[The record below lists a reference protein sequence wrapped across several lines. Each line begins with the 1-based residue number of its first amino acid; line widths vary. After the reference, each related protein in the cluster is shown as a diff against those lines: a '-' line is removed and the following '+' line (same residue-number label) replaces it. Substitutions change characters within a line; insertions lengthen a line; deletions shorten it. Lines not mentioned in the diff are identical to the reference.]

1 MIFYFT
7 GTGNSLYAAKKIHEE
22 LDHEIID
29 ISMALENQKYSY
41 TLSDHESIGF
51 VIPVYYY
58 GVPSIVEDFI
68 NNINLEYNGNP
79 FIFSVMTCG
88 ASIGGADRML
98 RGLLKKRNLEL
109 SAVYSLPMVDNFIF
123 GYDLAD
129 PSDQVTA
136 LSNAQNRMKYIIK
149 SLQVQGTS
157 SRSSTILDR
166 MLTSI
171 AYPLYRN
178 GRKTKKFFSDDK
190 CTSCSLCE
198 EICPIKAIKMV
209 EGKPKWIKEQCVHC
223 VACINRC
230 PENAIQ
236 YGTATKK
243 RRRYVHP
250 VMK

>member
-7 GTGNSLYAAKKIHEE
+7 GTGNSLFAAKRIHEE
-22 LDHEIID
+22 LNHEIID
-29 ISMALENQKYSY
+29 ISRAVEEKKFSYILSEN
-41 TLSDHESIGF
+41 EGVGF

-58 GVPSIVEDFI
+58 GIPSIVEDFI
-68 NNINLEYNGNP
+68 RNLDLKYTGSP

-98 RGLLKKRNLEL
+98 KGMLKDREMKL

-129 PSDQVTA
+129 QADQVIA
-136 LSNAQNRMKYIIK
+136 LNNAESKLKYIMK
-149 SLQVQGTS
+149 SIQVRGTS
-157 SRSSTILDR
+157 DKSSTVLDR
-166 MLTSI
+166 MLTGI
-171 AYPLYRN
+171 AYPLYRK
-178 GRKTKKFFSDDK
+178 GRKTKKFYSDDK

-198 EICPIKAIKMV
+198 EICPANAIKMV
-209 EGKPKWIKEQCVHC
+209 DGKPEWIKEQCIHC

-230 PENAIQ
+230 PVNAIQ
-236 YGTATKK
+236 YGTATQK

-250 VMK
+250 ILK